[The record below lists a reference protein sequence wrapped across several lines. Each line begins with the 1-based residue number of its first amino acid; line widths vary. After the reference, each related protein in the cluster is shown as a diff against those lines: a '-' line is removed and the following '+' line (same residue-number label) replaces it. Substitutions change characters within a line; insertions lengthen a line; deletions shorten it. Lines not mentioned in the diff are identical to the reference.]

1 MILLSEHHLT
11 ALASTTGPTLL
22 QRLQL
27 LACVVADQAA
37 LTRKLIP
44 QEHRMQVSLHAN
56 MLDDWA
62 VGVALMRLDM
72 AMVIA
77 KSPFSQHTHCRT
89 VNVHDIIHGSA
100 HLGPTCITSR
110 QGSRGR

>member
-1 MILLSEHHLT
+1 MLNSDGSSGYFMAPAATPNNLL
-11 ALASTTGPTLL
+11 ATLL
-22 QRLQL
+22 H
-27 LACVVADQAA
+27 A
-37 LTRKLIP
+37 TPTP
-44 QEHRMQVSLHAN
+44 QKHRMQVSLHAN

-72 AMVIA
+72 AMVTA
-77 KSPFSQHTHCRT
+77 KSPFGQHTHCRT